1 MDSSKRPRASSSAS
15 STSTSSSSSVPP
27 PPSTKAV
34 RPSSP
39 PPPLYTCSLPPTCHI
54 TPSVHSTSESLDA
67 HWRNYHAFVCSAPP
81 PSAPFARSKGK
92 EKQQEPVGLGG
103 ADQRRA
109 AAACGRVFPD
119 ERMLQ
124 LHLTECHD
132 ELAQI
137 RRDRGDKIFACF
149 APSCSRHFAT
159 PKTRRLH
166 LIDRHAYP
174 PQYFF
179 GVTIWGIEDV
189 LKKGGGMVRRD
200 WKPRAGQ
207 PGWKRGGRA
216 SSDDDDDDDDEEE
229 EESMMGPPSP
239 SAASSGEP
247 SPPPLH
253 CVPPPMQRDDDV
265 DALALSLSGTSISLV
280 PRSVRLAR
288 DRAAKQQMAVE
299 PTEPR
304 EKG

>member
-1 MDSSKRPRASSSAS
+1 MHSKRPRSASSAS
-15 STSTSSSSSVPP
+15 AASSSSSSSTPLS
-27 PPSTKAV
+27 PSTKAI

-39 PPPLYTCSLPPTCHI
+39 PPPLYTCSLPPTCHV

-67 HWRNYHAFVCSAPP
+67 HWHTYHAFVCSAPP
-81 PSAPFARSKGK
+81 PSAEFARSKSKDKGK
-92 EKQQEPVGLGG
+92 EPARLGPAHEG
-103 ADQRRA
+103 EA
-109 AAACGRVFPD
+109 AATCGRLFPD
-119 ERMLQ
+119 ERILQ

-132 ELAQI
+132 ELAQL
-137 RRDRGDKIFACF
+137 RRERGDKIFACF
-149 APSCSRHFAT
+149 VPSCSRHFAT

-207 PGWKRGGRA
+207 PGWETGGGRA
-216 SSDDDDDDDDEEE
+216 SSDDDDDDH
-229 EESMMGPPSP
+229 EESARGMGPPSP
-239 SAASSGEP
+239 VSSRAA
-247 SPPPLH
+247 SPPP
-253 CVPPPMQRDDDV
+253 PPMERDDV
-265 DALALSLSGTSISLV
+265 DDLALSLSGTSISLI

-288 DRAAKQQMAVE
+288 DRAAKHKMSIE
-299 PTEPR
+299 PI
-304 EKG
+304 